1 MKKTEE
7 LRVIGGKL
15 YNVSAKLH
23 SADVFEVPAGDLRFW
38 ALDHS
43 DPQLLVQTRGG
54 EASQFILNK
63 NTYEKLK
70 AEHVIHA
77 VEAEW
82 HSGETLT
89 TDCFVAEPDL
99 NDIAR
104 TFNLMSDFITV
115 NNLLWAV
122 EDREAFKDH
131 PHYKDFFQLCFE
143 AWKEDKDY
151 DTACPSGKEEA
162 K

>member
-15 YNVSAKLH
+15 YNVSGKLH
-23 SADVFEVPAGDLRFW
+23 SADLFEESSGQIRFW
-38 ALDHS
+38 ALEV
-43 DPQLLVQTRGG
+43 VQTRRR

-63 NTYEKLK
+63 DTYEKLK
-70 AEHVIHA
+70 AEHDIHG
-77 VEAEW
+77 VEVAW
-82 HSGETLT
+82 HSGEKQPI
-89 TDCFVAEPDL
+89 DCFVAEPDL
-99 NDIAR
+99 IDIAT

-115 NNLLWAV
+115 NNFLWAV
-122 EDREAFKDH
+122 EDRDVFKGH
-131 PHYKDFFQLCFE
+131 PHYKDFFQLCFD

-162 K
+162 Q

>member
-1 MKKTEE
+1 MEKTEE

-15 YNVSAKLH
+15 YNVSGKLH
-23 SADVFEVPAGDLRFW
+23 SADLFEESSGQIRFW
-38 ALDHS
+38 ALDQFE
-43 DPQLLVQTRGG
+43 PQLVVQTRGG

-63 NTYEKLK
+63 DTYEKLK
-70 AEHVIHA
+70 AEHDIHA
-77 VEAEW
+77 VEVEW
-82 HSGETLT
+82 HGGEKQR
-89 TDCFVAEPDL
+89 TDRFVAEPDL
-99 NDIAR
+99 NEIAKS
-104 TFNLMSDFITV
+104 FNLMSDFITV

-122 EDREAFKDH
+122 EDRDVFKGH

-151 DTACPSGKEEA
+151 DNACPSGKEEA